1 MLIILMRSRSW
12 TEEEVDKLRS
22 LYPSSASFND
32 LLDQLPSRSPNSIR
46 LMASRL
52 GLKRST
58 ILTGIKKVGETKI
71 SATVG
76 GGVLVKCSQCGGWIG
91 ISVDKASTRCV
102 IVCDQCGGVSLLT
115 Y

>member
-1 MLIILMRSRSW
+1 VGQ
-12 TEEEVDKLRS
+12 EVDTLRS
-22 LYPSSASFND
+22 LYPSSASFHD

-58 ILTGIKKVGETKI
+58 ILTGIKRVGETRT
-71 SATVG
+71 SAIAG
-76 GGVLVKCSQCGGWIG
+76 GGVLVRCSQCMGWIG
-91 ISVDKASTRCV
+91 VSDEKASTRCV

-115 Y
+115 E

>member
-1 MLIILMRSRSW
+1 LMRPRSW
-12 TEEEVDKLRS
+12 TKEEVDTLRS
-22 LYPSSASFND
+22 LYPSSASFHD

-58 ILTGIKKVGETKI
+58 ILVGIKKVGETKT
-71 SATVG
+71 SASAG

-91 ISVDKASTRCV
+91 VSADRVSTRCV
-102 IVCDQCGGVSLLT
+102 IVCDQCGGISLISD
-115 Y
+115 